1 MRLDLVGVVVLG
13 VSIILSALLVVTVSS
28 INPLQLSHITYRSSE
43 SEFVSSYDSS
53 NDQQSTPS
61 SSSSSSSSSEYYQYK
76 NESSSFGD
84 RFLRFV
90 KRMFWFVPSTS
101 FNNDEDDSE
110 YYSGYLSYDDD
121 DNGDDEDEDDI
132 QSTPEAMVITHIT
145 IFYTIVSLFIF
156 ITLIIFSP
164 RNFRTEMLFF
174 L

>member
-1 MRLDLVGVVVLG
+1 MIMRLDLVGVVVLG

-43 SEFVSSYDSS
+43 FVSSYDSS

-61 SSSSSSSSSEYYQYK
+61 LSSSSSSSSSEYYQYQ

-101 FNNDEDDSE
+101 RFNNDEDDSE

-132 QSTPEAMVITHIT
+132 QSTPEAMVINSIYYLLYHI
-145 IFYTIVSLFIF
+145 LH
-156 ITLIIFSP
+156 
-164 RNFRTEMLFF
+164 
-174 L
+174 

>member
-61 SSSSSSSSSEYYQYK
+61 LSSSSSSSSSSEYYQYK

-90 KRMFWFVPSTS
+90 KHMFSFVPSTS

-121 DNGDDEDEDDI
+121 DSGDDEDEDDI
-132 QSTPEAMVITHIT
+132 QSTPEAMVISILL
-145 IFYTIVSLFIF
+145 SFIPYYP
-156 ITLIIFSP
+156 L
-164 RNFRTEMLFF
+164 L
-174 L
+174 LH